1 MEGDKRMP
9 YLWIFYGV
17 YFIIKLF
24 IKKARFE
31 HLKKNMSQEQID
43 EYAYREVKALA
54 KSLVD
59 ITSSTVNIRG
69 KENIPEGSCV
79 FVGNHQANYDIL
91 AMLGYVDKPIGFVA
105 KKELEK
111 LIGVNY
117 WMRQIH
123 CVFMDR
129 EDPRDSVRAIL
140 EGAENLNKGYS
151 MVIYPE
157 GTRSQGPVMQEFKK
171 GAMKLATKAGV
182 PIVPVTINGTY
193 EIFEA
198 QKGKKV
204 KASKVDIIFSKP
216 INTKEL
222 TKDELNNLSDN
233 IKEIISQNLRS
244 LNVIS

>member
-1 MEGDKRMP
+1 MP
-9 YLWIFYGV
+9 YLWIFYGI
-17 YFIIKLF
+17 YFILMLF
-24 IKKARFE
+24 IKKGKFE
-31 HLKKNMSQEQID
+31 FLKRKMTKEEID
-43 EYAYREVKALA
+43 NYSYREVKSLA

-59 ITSSTVNIRG
+59 ITGSKVKVVG
-69 KENIPEGSCV
+69 EENIPKGSCV

-91 AMLGYVDKPIGFVA
+91 AMIAYINKPIGFIA

-117 WMRQIH
+117 WMKQIH

-129 EDPRDSVRAIL
+129 DDPRDSVRSIL
-140 EGAENLNKGYS
+140 EGVDNLKKGYS

-157 GTRSQGPVMQEFKK
+157 GTRSKGPVMQEFKK

-198 QKGKKV
+198 QKGKRV
-204 KASKVDIIFSKP
+204 KASNVEIVLSRP
-216 INTKEL
+216 IDTKEL
-222 TKDELNNLSDN
+222 TKEEQNNLSDN
-233 IKEIISQNLRS
+233 IKDIIEENLKS
-244 LNVIS
+244 LNS